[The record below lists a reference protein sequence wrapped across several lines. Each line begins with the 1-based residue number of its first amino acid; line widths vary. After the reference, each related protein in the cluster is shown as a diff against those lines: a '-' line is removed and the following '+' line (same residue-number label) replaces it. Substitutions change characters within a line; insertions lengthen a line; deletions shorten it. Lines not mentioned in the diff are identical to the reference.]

1 LEDSTRI
8 EAHIKYRHRIARIK
22 LEQMQAKLAKVCKN
36 IKDKNPSLIQ
46 HICKEVQKERPY
58 GNALDIREIKASSKS

>member
-1 LEDSTRI
+1 
-8 EAHIKYRHRIARIK
+8 
-22 LEQMQAKLAKVCKN
+22 MQAKLAKVCKN